1 MMGAHHAACGAA
13 AWIALTSTAV
23 IDTVIPVINVPF
35 HMQMG
40 LGLFEVSPVAVVTGA
55 LLTAGAALLPDAD
68 HHNATIAHSMP
79 PVSNVIVSG
88 IAAVSGGHRHGTHSF
103 IGIAFFTLVAWI
115 AGFVTPNAIGTLFG
129 NPANDSFWG
138 NLQIGPA
145 IMSMILIG
153 FALHTLKFIPRQAKK
168 SGWILSGIIAALI
181 LFLAPHE
188 QGWFPIAVGLGAI
201 VHILGDMMTT
211 GGCNLV
217 WPFKLRPPKIVT
229 ATPIL
234 NQCWKENGYLSFP
247 VLGNAGSFREWLF
260 LIPLSAY
267 AIYGICAGV
276 VMGVQ
281 GMM

>member
-13 AWIALTSTAV
+13 AWIALTSDAV
-23 IDTVIPVINVPF
+23 IDTVIPGINAHI
-35 HMQMG
+35 HMPMG
-40 LGLFEVSPVAVVTGA
+40 FGLLDVSPVAVVTGA

-79 PVSNVIVSG
+79 PVSNVVVGG

-103 IGIAFFTLVAWI
+103 IGIAFFTFVAWL
-115 AGFVTPNAIGTLFG
+115 AGFITPNSIGGLFG
-129 NPANDSFWG
+129 QPEITSFWG

-153 FALHTLKFIPRQAKK
+153 FALHTLKFIPYKAKR
-168 SGWILSGIIAALI
+168 SGWILSAIISALI

-188 QGWFPIAVGLGAI
+188 QGWFPLAVGVGAI

-247 VLGNAGSFREWLF
+247 ILGNAGSFREWVF

-267 AIYGICAGV
+267 AIYGIGAGV
-276 VMGVQ
+276 VLGVQ
-281 GMM
+281 GLM

>member
-13 AWIALTSTAV
+13 AWIALTSDAV
-23 IDTVIPVINVPF
+23 IDTVIPVLNVPF

-40 LGLFEVSPVAVVTGA
+40 FGLFDVSPVGVITGA

-79 PVSNVIVSG
+79 PVSNAVVGG

-103 IGIAFFTLVAWI
+103 IGIAFFTLLAWL
-115 AGFVTPNAIGTLFG
+115 AGFITPNFIGGIFG
-129 NPANDSFWG
+129 NPAQEGFWG

-168 SGWILSGIIAALI
+168 SGWIISGIIAALI

-188 QGWFPIAVGLGAI
+188 QGWFPLAVGIGVI

-217 WPFKLRPPKIVT
+217 WPATIKPPKALAHI
-229 ATPIL
+229 PIISW
-234 NQCWKENGYLSFP
+234 CWKPNGYLAVP

-276 VMGVQ
+276 VLGIQ
-281 GMM
+281 GMF